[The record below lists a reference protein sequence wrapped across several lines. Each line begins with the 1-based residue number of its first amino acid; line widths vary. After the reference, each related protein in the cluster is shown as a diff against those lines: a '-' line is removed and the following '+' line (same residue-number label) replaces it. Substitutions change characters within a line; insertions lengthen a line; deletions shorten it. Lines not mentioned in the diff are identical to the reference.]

1 MSDTFRASKNRS
13 QNREGWCALFRHPV
27 RKDARG
33 GPLRVRK
40 GLGTKDATEAD
51 SLIAQLNRL
60 LGDESYWSPAAQE
73 RAAREID
80 ARVVAIFYDGI
91 LPTMFDPWEVREAHL
106 ALPSRDEGFARVQI
120 LGTTGAGKTT
130 LLRQLIGS
138 DPRRERFPST
148 AKAKTTVAD
157 TEIILAEGAF
167 EAVVAFLP
175 QEQVRTY
182 VEECVTAAASL
193 AAEGVDRSRVVAALM
208 EHAEQR
214 FRLSYLLGTLS
225 DQADRDEDDDWDDEK
240 EQDDDE
246 GSPEVSADER
256 RRLEERLQAFVAQV
270 VAIGER
276 LRRELEGAVSVST
289 RTLKSSDLD
298 AFLELM
304 EDHVRDDQLAQ
315 ALIDEIMDEIESKF
329 ALLDAGDIERDKTGW
344 PVCWT
349 YRETD
354 RELAIRAVNRFSSN
368 YAPNYGR
375 LLTPLVVGIRVKGPF
390 TPTWATQAER
400 PKLVLLDGEGLGHT
414 GESTASLPTRITHQF
429 PAADVVLLVD
439 NAEQP
444 MLAGPAA
451 VLRGISASGHDSK
464 LAVVFTHFDQM
475 KADNLKNTRAKQE
488 HVQRSVE
495 NALQAVESAVGSAT
509 ARGLRRHL
517 QDRLFFVG
525 NIQDNLASDPPGA
538 KSTRA
543 QLNRL
548 LQVAADSI
556 KPLEQLD
563 YTPVYDTA
571 NLVLSIATAVDEFHR
586 HWSGVLGITHV
597 PGGRPEHWT
606 RIKALSRRFAE
617 QWSQDEYDSMKPVA
631 DLYTRL
637 TERMADFIATPRRW
651 LPSEPPEE
659 VQQAA
664 TERIRRAVASR
675 MHVLATRRIRTES
688 LIRWRAAYDRS
699 GRGSGLARSQ
709 DLWAIYRTAAPPLRD
724 VPTNDSTQF
733 LDLLRTLFLQA
744 VVEAGGEVAQ

>member
-1 MSDTFRASKNRS
+1 MSDTFRANKNRS

-27 RKDARG
+27 RQDARG

-40 GLGTKDATEAD
+40 GLGTKDAAEAD
-51 SLIAQLNRL
+51 NLIAQLNRL
-60 LGDESYWSPAAQE
+60 LGDESYWSPASQE
-73 RAAREID
+73 RAAREMD
-80 ARVVAIFYDGI
+80 PRVVAIFYADI
-91 LPTMFDPWEVREAHL
+91 VPMMFDPWEVREERL
-106 ALPSRDEGFARVQI
+106 ALPSKEEEYARLLI

-138 DPRRERFPST
+138 DPRRDRFPST

-157 TEIILAEGAF
+157 MEIILADGPF
-167 EAVVAFLP
+167 TSVVAFLP

-182 VEECVTAAASL
+182 VEECTTAAISL
-193 AAEGVDRSRVVAALM
+193 AAEGVDRSRVVSALM

-214 FRLSYLLGTLS
+214 FRLSYLLGTLP
-225 DQADRDEDDDWDDEK
+225 DQVEPDEDDDWDAEPAK
-240 EQDDDE
+240 GDDE
-246 GSPEVSADER
+246 GSPEVTPEER
-256 RRLEERLQAFVAQV
+256 RRLEDRLQSFVASITT
-270 VAIGER
+270 IGER
-276 LRRELEGAVSVST
+276 MRADLEGAVAVST
-289 RTLKSSDLD
+289 RSLKSSDLD

-304 EDHVRDDQLAQ
+304 EDRVRDDQAAQ
-315 ALIDEIMDEIESKF
+315 TLIDEIMDEIESKF
-329 ALLDAGDIERDKTGW
+329 ALLDTGEIERDRTGW
-344 PVCWT
+344 PVCWS
-349 YRETD
+349 YRERD
-354 RELAIRAVNRFSSN
+354 REQAIRAINRFSSN

-390 TPTWATQAER
+390 TPTWATQTER

-414 GESTASLPTRITHQF
+414 GESTSSLPTRVTRQF
-429 PAADVVLLVD
+429 PAVDVVLLVD

-451 VLRGISASGHDSK
+451 VLRGISAAGHDSK

-495 NALQAVESAVGSAT
+495 NALQGVESAVGSAA

-525 NIQDNLASDPPGA
+525 NIQENLSSDPPGA
-538 KSTRA
+538 KATRA

-556 KPLEQLD
+556 KPSEPLA

-571 NLVLSIATAVDEFHR
+571 NLVLCIAAAVDEFHR
-586 HWSGVLGITHV
+586 HWSGVLGVTYV
-597 PGGRPEHWT
+597 PGSRPEHWT

-617 QWSQDEYDSMKPVA
+617 QGHQDEYDSMKPVA

-637 TERMADFIATPRRW
+637 TERMANFIATPRRW

-659 VQQAA
+659 VQQAV
-664 TERIRRAVASR
+664 TERIRRAVAAR
-675 MHVLATRRIRTES
+675 MQALATRRVRTEA
-688 LIRWRAAYDRS
+688 LMRWRQAYDRT

-709 DLWAIYRTAAPPLRD
+709 DLWAIYRTAAPPIRD
-724 VPTNDSTQF
+724 IPTHDSTQF
-733 LDLLRTLFLQA
+733 LDLLRALFLQA